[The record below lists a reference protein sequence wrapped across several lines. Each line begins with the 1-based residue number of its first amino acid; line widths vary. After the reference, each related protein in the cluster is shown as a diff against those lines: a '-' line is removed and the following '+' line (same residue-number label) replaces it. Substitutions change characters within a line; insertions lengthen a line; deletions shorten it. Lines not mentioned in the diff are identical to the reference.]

1 MSVKEKQDNEEFKV
15 ISMDPEVIKGDANK
29 LKLLITSYAAIMEVQ
44 DAYMQEEIE
53 AKEEEAKRVEA
64 QIASGKLTE
73 SGVESK
79 KEELAALTDQI
90 RGLKEVYDKFS
101 ESRTRF
107 MDLAKKALRLPSENF
122 KQLAEK
128 GYTQISDEKIE
139 LSSLASSYE
148 TAQKTLTD
156 EENVDVFS
164 NINNEDIKKEIER
177 VINEEV
183 YTDDKTGEE
192 KPVKDYNI
200 NEVDADSFDKNAS
213 ELANFVKSNIDDK
226 NNKELNEAGSEI
238 FEEALKAAKANDDT
252 EAKKTSEEAQT
263 DHEDEQEYDE
273 EVDTQ
278 TNIIPITVSFG
289 DEDAATYEGNWA
301 ESDMTK
307 DDQEQEAS
315 NRHYTTLRQT
325 GQNTEK
331 TVDFNGDTAFQQFLA
346 SRQEGLNEKSSA
358 ISSLRTEVDTLEQTA
373 KDKKERLA
381 EATRKSEQDAADM
394 EIMAK
399 QLEELKRL
407 DEEENK
413 LSSEETKLNDRK
425 SELNSEISGYDEQ
438 IDVIEKQN
446 AANLEKYKAM
456 QEEIN
461 KYINRKKPG
470 DGDGQYG
477 GAGGRRK

>member
-15 ISMDPEVIKGDANK
+15 ISMDQEVIKGDANK

-44 DAYMQEEIE
+44 DAYMQEEIKTKEKE
-53 AKEEEAKRVEA
+53 AERIEA
-64 QIASGKLTE
+64 QIASGNLTE
-73 SGVESK
+73 AGVENK

-90 RGLKEVYDKFS
+90 RSLKEVYDKFS

-107 MDLAKKALRLPSENF
+107 MDLAKKALRLPSANF
-122 KQLAEK
+122 EQLAAK
-128 GYTQISDEKIE
+128 GYTMISGEKIE

-183 YTDDKTGEE
+183 YTDDNTGKE

-200 NEVDADSFDKNAS
+200 NEVDADSFDKNTL

-252 EAKKTSEEAQT
+252 KDKKTAEEAQN

-273 EVDTQ
+273 ELDNQ
-278 TNIIPITVSFG
+278 TKIIPIDIPFG
-289 DEDAATYEGNWA
+289 DSAEYEGDWA

-307 DDQEQEAS
+307 DNQEQEAS

-325 GQNTEK
+325 DQNNKK

-346 SRQEGLNEKSSA
+346 SRQEGLSEKSSA

-461 KYINRKKPG
+461 KYIKGKTP
-470 DGDGQYG
+470 DDDGQYG

>member
-73 SGVESK
+73 AGVESK

-346 SRQEGLNEKSSA
+346 SRQEGIDRKSTEVKELENNVGELEKTADDKKAILEEEAEKS
-358 ISSLRTEVDTLEQTA
+358 
-373 KDKKERLA
+373 KNA
-381 EATRKSEQDAADM
+381 EADMALIEQ
-394 EIMAK
+394 

-407 DEEENK
+407 DEEEK
-413 LSSEETKLNDRK
+413 RLSAQESELNEKQQKLND
-425 SELNSEISGYDEQ
+425 EISEYDKQ
-438 IDVIEKQN
+438 IGIIQQQN
-446 AANLEKYKAM
+446 AAKLERYKAM

-461 KYINRKKPG
+461 KYIKGKTP
-470 DGDGQYG
+470 DDDGQYG

>member
-15 ISMDPEVIKGDANK
+15 ISMDQEVIKGDANK

-44 DAYMQEEIE
+44 DAYMQEEIKTKEKE
-53 AKEEEAKRVEA
+53 AERIEA
-64 QIASGKLTE
+64 QIASGNLTE
-73 SGVESK
+73 AGVESK

-90 RGLKEVYDKFS
+90 RSLKEVYDKFS

-107 MDLAKKALRLPSENF
+107 MDLAKKALRLPSANF
-122 KQLAEK
+122 EQLAAK
-128 GYTQISDEKIE
+128 GYTMISGEKIE

-183 YTDDKTGEE
+183 YTDDNTGKE

-200 NEVDADSFDKNAS
+200 NEVDADSFDKNTL

-238 FEEALKAAKANDDT
+238 FEEALKVAKANDDT
-252 EAKKTSEEAQT
+252 KDKKTAEEAQN

-273 EVDTQ
+273 ELDNKTK
-278 TNIIPITVSFG
+278 IIPIDIPFG
-289 DEDAATYEGNWA
+289 DSAAYEGDWA

-307 DDQEQEAS
+307 DNQEQEAS

-325 GQNTEK
+325 DQNNKK

-346 SRQEGLNEKSSA
+346 SRQEGLSEKSSA

-413 LSSEETKLNDRK
+413 LSSEETTLNDRK
-425 SELNSEISGYDEQ
+425 SELNSEISGYDER
-438 IDVIEKQN
+438 IDEIEKQN

-461 KYINRKKPG
+461 KYIKGKTP
-470 DGDGQYG
+470 DDGQYG

>member
-15 ISMDPEVIKGDANK
+15 ISMDQEVIKGDANK

-44 DAYMQEEIE
+44 DAYMQEEIKTKEKE
-53 AKEEEAKRVEA
+53 AERIEA
-64 QIASGKLTE
+64 QIASGNLTE
-73 SGVESK
+73 AGVENK

-90 RGLKEVYDKFS
+90 RSLKEVYDKFS

-107 MDLAKKALRLPSENF
+107 MDLAKKALRLPSANF
-122 KQLAEK
+122 EQLAAK
-128 GYTQISDEKIE
+128 GYTMISGEKIE

-183 YTDDKTGEE
+183 YTDDNTGKE

-200 NEVDADSFDKNAS
+200 NEVDADSFDKNTL

-252 EAKKTSEEAQT
+252 KDKKTAEEAQN

-273 EVDTQ
+273 ELDNKTK
-278 TNIIPITVSFG
+278 IIPIDIPFG
-289 DEDAATYEGNWA
+289 DSAEYEGDWA

-307 DDQEQEAS
+307 DNQEQEAS

-325 GQNTEK
+325 DQNNKK
-331 TVDFNGDTAFQQFLA
+331 TVDFNGDTVFQQFLA

-413 LSSEETKLNDRK
+413 LSSEETTLNDRK
-425 SELNSEISGYDEQ
+425 SELNSEISGYDER
-438 IDVIEKQN
+438 IDEIEKQN

-461 KYINRKKPG
+461 KYIKGKTPN
-470 DGDGQYG
+470 DGQYG